1 MPASTGLKKITLNL
15 ARSKEFPDGSVR
27 HGYELTAPLD
37 ASNHIDQDTWQKHK
51 AACTVHR
58 FWADEAPQHG
68 HLVHRAGGAKG
79 ATWGFD
85 YDIKSEDDD
94 EAGYRFGDHAF
105 TVGEYVSVR
114 DPEGELHTFK
124 IVHVR
129 AA

>member
-1 MPASTGLKKITLNL
+1 MTTSAPLKKITLHL
-15 ARSKEFPDGSVR
+15 ARTKEFPDGSMR
-27 HGYELTAPLD
+27 HGYEFVAPLD
-37 ASNHIDQDTWQKHK
+37 AQNHIDQDVWQKHK
-51 AACTVHR
+51 AACTVRR
-58 FWADEAPQHG
+58 FWADEAPLHG

-85 YDIKSEDDD
+85 YNIRSDDDD

-105 TVGEYVSVR
+105 VVGEYVSVR

-124 IVHVR
+124 IVNVR